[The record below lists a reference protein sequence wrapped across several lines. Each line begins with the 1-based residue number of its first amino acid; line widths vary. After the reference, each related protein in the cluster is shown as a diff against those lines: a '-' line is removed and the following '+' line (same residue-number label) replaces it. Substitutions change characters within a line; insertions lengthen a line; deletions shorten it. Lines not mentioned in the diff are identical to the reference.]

1 MPKKKPID
9 KRLKTLF
16 EAVKPEQAPAELRP
30 ASDKRVPEEN
40 PQPPRETPAVA
51 VSRQVEMI
59 SHHSQPSSGLSL
71 AFQAGQDA
79 WATLQIVDETAERQ
93 WSQDEQLLV
102 KQVADQLSL
111 ALENARLFQETQTR
125 AEELSVLN
133 EMARELS
140 TKLEVSAI
148 SEVVFRYTSRLMDTS
163 NFSFTLYDERTEEK
177 SFALV
182 FKQGQQVHLK
192 PTGLDQKN
200 LADFV
205 IRNKQAIFIRANVLE
220 KMESLGID
228 TTALRESHARPQC
241 WLGVPLLLGNRVLGL
256 ISVQHF
262 QQANLYSEHDRDIL
276 TTIASQAAIAIENA
290 RLFEE
295 TQLRADESARLN
307 KLVTR
312 VAETLELQ
320 KNLQIIVE
328 EIADYTSA
336 LHVGIALIDKE
347 KDALILSAD
356 APLRTGA
363 NDIGII
369 IPIAGNPTAE
379 PVINT
384 REPLFINDALN
395 HPATA
400 HITEILRRRGT
411 QSLFIWPIVAGRD
424 VIGTLGIDFADPYH
438 QLTENQKNLISTI
451 LFQASTSIQNARLFQ
466 EARRRAQET
475 AALAEVGRE
484 ISVTLDLETVLT
496 RIASFARDL
505 FQAEST
511 AVYLPEADGAIW
523 RAISVVGA
531 EAEEIKNDPLHA
543 GEGILGKIVLR
554 TTGEIVNNASS
565 ASGALI
571 VQGTQERPHDH
582 LMGVPILTA
591 DRITGLMAVW
601 RAGQGKEFAQGE
613 LDFLTSLARQAAI
626 AIQNARL
633 FKEAEIQAEELATLN
648 QLAQTLSVQLDPD
661 QIVNTIYTGITRL
674 IDARNFYV
682 AFYDAASN
690 EIVFPQNVSESESDR
705 RISRLPMGKGITSY
719 IIQTG
724 ESVLITEGSE
734 VWMEERGLAS
744 AGAPA
749 KSFLGVPLSRGGRA
763 LGAMAVQSY
772 DQYNA
777 YDQHDLQ
784 LLTAFAG
791 QVAVALE
798 NARLFQETQK
808 SEAELR
814 ALFASMNDVIIV
826 YDRDGRY
833 VRIAPTNPSLLV
845 RPPEEMV
852 GKYIA
857 EILPADLHQQFMEAI
872 HAALTGERIIRIEYP
887 LSIGGNTFW
896 FDASVSKLSEEQV
909 FWVARDITERKLHE
923 LTQIAVTQISESALT
938 ARSLDELYASIHAA
952 IQPLLP
958 ADNFYIAQYDAHS
971 NLITFPY
978 HKDDIEPEWTP
989 RRLGKGLT
997 SYVIRTG
1004 KALRATP
1011 EVFAELE
1018 ASGEITLDGTLS
1030 VDWLGVPLRAKQVV
1044 NGVMA
1049 IQTYEY
1055 ATRITEQHKETF
1067 MVIAT
1072 QAASAIERFLAE
1084 REIQKFKLGIDRSNN
1099 PVFITDLDGT
1109 IQYANPAFED
1119 VYGFSIEEVLG
1130 KTPRLIKSGLTSNE
1144 EYRVFWSRLLGGET
1158 VSMETTNQAKGGR
1171 LIPIAATYSP
1181 ILDESGK
1188 MIGFLAV
1195 HEDITERRISEETLK
1210 RRNDYLAASAQI
1222 GRLVTSTLDL
1232 NTIFTRTVSL
1242 ISDRFGFYYAGIYII
1257 EETGFHA
1264 VLREATGEA
1273 GEKMKAQRHSLVVGS
1288 NSVVGKVAQ
1297 SIEPML
1303 VTDTEFEPLYMPNP
1317 YLLDTRSEVAIPL
1330 RIGLRIVGVIDIQST
1345 EPNAF
1350 TQDDL
1355 SVLQSLADQV
1365 AVAIDNARSYELS
1378 QQLIQDLRE
1387 IDLLK
1392 SQFLANMSHELRTP
1406 LNSIIG
1412 FSRVILKGI
1421 DGPVTEMQQQDL
1433 TAIYNSGQHLLG
1445 LINDILDLAR
1455 IEAGKMELNFEEVHL
1470 AEMTTSVMSTAKGLV
1485 KEKQVQLLQ
1494 RIPENMPTV
1503 RGDAMRV
1510 RQVLL
1515 NLISNAAKFTEAGSI
1530 TVETLVQKGP
1540 TGKFE
1545 ALINVIDTGPGISA
1559 EDQKKLF
1566 QAFSQVDGSATRK
1579 TGGTGLG
1586 LSICANLVQL
1596 HGGRIGVHSAVDQ
1609 GSVFW
1614 FTLPLYYQPE
1624 EQIPAGKKVIL
1635 AIDDDPQVI
1644 GLYERYLAPQG
1655 YYVLPLTDPLKA
1667 KEQVLKVRPYAITLD
1682 VMMPNKDGWSV
1693 LTELKSDPAT
1703 RDYPV
1708 IICSI
1713 LEQAERGF
1721 SLGAAD
1727 YLVKPILEED
1737 LIDALDRLNKNGN
1750 IREVLVIDDDPNDLR
1765 LVEKILK
1772 QDGRYK
1778 PILAQG
1784 GLEGWEAIHNNPP
1797 QAIILDLFM
1806 PEMDGFHIL
1815 EKLRETPGLRDI
1827 PVLVVSGGGLT
1838 AEQQEQLKRFG
1849 QRLIAKGSL
1858 NESQLIATIENSL
1871 KQLGS

>member
-16 EAVKPEQAPAELRP
+16 EDVKPEQASAEFRPPSGKRISEEIPLPPAEVPSPVASSRP
-30 ASDKRVPEEN
+30 A
-40 PQPPRETPAVA
+40 
-51 VSRQVEMI
+51 EMI
-59 SHHSQPSSGLSL
+59 SHHRSQAESGLSL
-71 AFQAGQDA
+71 AFQAGQDS
-79 WATLQIVDETAERQ
+79 WATLQVIDEATERQ
-93 WSQDEQLLV
+93 WTQDEQLLV

-148 SEVVFRYTSRLMDTS
+148 AGVVFRYTSRLMDTS
-163 NFSFTLYDERTEEK
+163 NFSFTLYDERSDEK
-177 SFALV
+177 SFPLV
-182 FKQGQQVHLK
+182 FEQRQQVHLRT
-192 PTGLDQKN
+192 TGLGKRN
-200 LADFV
+200 LSDFV
-205 IRNKQAIFIRANVLE
+205 IRHKQPIFVQEDVLG
-220 KMESLGID
+220 KMQSLGID
-228 TTALRESHARPQC
+228 TASLSESHARPQC
-241 WLGVPLLLGNRVLGL
+241 WLGVPLLLGDRVLGL
-256 ISVQHF
+256 ISVQHL
-262 QQANLYSEHDRDIL
+262 QQANVYNEHHRDIL

-295 TQLRADESARLN
+295 TQLRADETARLN
-307 KLVTR
+307 KLVTK
-312 VAETLELQ
+312 VAETLDMQ
-320 KNLQIIVE
+320 KNLQTIAD

-347 KDALILSAD
+347 QEVLVLSAD
-356 APLRTGA
+356 APFRPGA
-363 NDIGII
+363 NDIGIK

-384 REPLFINDALN
+384 REPLYINDALN

-400 HITEILRRRGT
+400 QIAEILEIRGT

-424 VIGTLGIDFADPYH
+424 VIGTLGIDFADPFH
-438 QLTENQKNLISTI
+438 QLTENQKSLISTI

-496 RIASFARDL
+496 RIASFAKDL
-505 FQAEST
+505 FQAESS
-511 AVYLPEADGAIW
+511 AVYLPEGDAAVW

-531 EAEEIKNDPLHA
+531 DAEAIKNDPLNT
-543 GEGILGKIVLR
+543 GEGILGRIVLR
-554 TTGEIVNNASS
+554 KAGQIVNNASPEM
-565 ASGALI
+565 GALI
-571 VQGTQERPHDH
+571 VQGTKEQPHDH

-591 DRITGLMAVW
+591 DGINGLMAVW
-601 RAGQGKEFAQGE
+601 RAGQGREFAQAE

-633 FKEAEIQAEELATLN
+633 FKEAEIRAEELATLN
-648 QLAQTLSVQLDPD
+648 QLAQTLSLQLNPD

-682 AFYDAASN
+682 AFYDAGTN
-690 EIVFPQNVSESESDR
+690 EIVFPQNISEAEMDR
-705 RISRLPMGKGITSY
+705 RIARLPMGQGITSY

-724 ESVLITEGSE
+724 ESVLISHGSDE
-734 VWMEERGLAS
+734 WMKERGFPM

-763 LGAMAVQSY
+763 LGAIAVQSY
-772 DQYNA
+772 DQENA

-784 LLTAFAG
+784 LLTAFAS

-808 SEAELR
+808 SEGELR

-826 YDRDGRY
+826 YDREGRY

-845 RPPEEMV
+845 RPPEEMI

-857 EILPADLHQQFMEAI
+857 EILPADLHQQFMDAI
-872 HAALTGERIIRIEYP
+872 HEALSAERIIRIEYP
-887 LSIGGNTFW
+887 LNIGGNTFW
-896 FDASVSKLSEEQV
+896 FDASVSKLNDEQV
-909 FWVARDITERKLHE
+909 FWVARDITDRKLHE
-923 LTQIAVTQISESALT
+923 LTQIAVTQISESALSS
-938 ARSLDELYASIHAA
+938 RSLDELYTSIHAA

-958 ADNFYIAQYDAHS
+958 ANNFYIAQYDAHS

-978 HKDDIEPEWTP
+978 HKDEIEAEWMP
-989 RRLGKGLT
+989 RRLGNGPT
-997 SYVIRTG
+997 SYVLRTG

-1018 ASGEITLDGTLS
+1018 ASGEVVLDRSLS

-1049 IQTYEY
+1049 IQTYDY
-1055 ATRITEQHKETF
+1055 AARITEQHKDTLT
-1067 MVIAT
+1067 VIAT

-1109 IQYANPAFED
+1109 IQYANPAFEE
-1119 VYGFSIEEVLG
+1119 VYGFSTEEALG

-1144 EYRVFWSRLLGGET
+1144 EYRLFWSRLLTGET
-1158 VSMETTNQAKGGR
+1158 VSTEITNQAKDGR

-1195 HEDITERRISEETLK
+1195 HEDITERKLSEETLK
-1210 RRNDYLAASAQI
+1210 RRNDYLAASAEI

-1242 ISDRFGFYYAGIYII
+1242 ISERFGFYYAGIYII

-1273 GEKMKAQRHSLVVGS
+1273 GEKMKAQRHSVVVGS

-1297 SIEPML
+1297 SIEPVL
-1303 VTDTEFEPLYMPNP
+1303 LNDTEFEPLYMPNP

-1345 EPNAF
+1345 EPHAF

-1421 DGPVTEMQQQDL
+1421 DGPITEMQQQDL

-1485 KEKQVQLLQ
+1485 KEKSVQLLQ
-1494 RIPENMPTV
+1494 RIPENMPPV

-1515 NLISNAAKFTEAGSI
+1515 NLISNAAKFTETGSI

-1540 TGKFE
+1540 AGKLE

-1596 HGGRIGVHSAVDQ
+1596 HGGRIGVHSGVGK

-1624 EQIPAGKKVIL
+1624 DHIPDGKKVIL

-1644 GLYERYLAPQG
+1644 SLYERYLTPQG

-1667 KEQVLKVRPYAITLD
+1667 KEQILKVRPYAITLD
-1682 VMMPNKDGWSV
+1682 VMMPNRDGWSV
-1693 LTELKSDPAT
+1693 LTELK
-1703 RDYPV
+1703 
-1708 IICSI
+1708 
-1713 LEQAERGF
+1713 
-1721 SLGAAD
+1721 
-1727 YLVKPILEED
+1727 
-1737 LIDALDRLNKNGN
+1737 
-1750 IREVLVIDDDPNDLR
+1750 
-1765 LVEKILK
+1765 
-1772 QDGRYK
+1772 
-1778 PILAQG
+1778 
-1784 GLEGWEAIHNNPP
+1784 
-1797 QAIILDLFM
+1797 
-1806 PEMDGFHIL
+1806 
-1815 EKLRETPGLRDI
+1815 
-1827 PVLVVSGGGLT
+1827 
-1838 AEQQEQLKRFG
+1838 
-1849 QRLIAKGSL
+1849 
-1858 NESQLIATIENSL
+1858 
-1871 KQLGS
+1871 

>member
-16 EAVKPEQAPAELRP
+16 GDVRPEQAPAEFRP
-30 ASDKRVPEEN
+30 ASGKRVPEEI
-40 PQPPRETPAVA
+40 PQSPAETPSPVA
-51 VSRQVEMI
+51 ASRPVEVI
-59 SHHSQPSSGLSL
+59 SHRSQPNSGLSL
-71 AFQAGQDA
+71 AFQAGQDS
-79 WATLQIVDETAERQ
+79 WATLQVIDEATERQ
-93 WSQDEQLLV
+93 WTQDEQLLV

-140 TKLEVSAI
+140 TKLEVSEIA
-148 SEVVFRYTSRLMDTS
+148 EVVYRYTTRLMDTS
-163 NFSFTLYDERTEEK
+163 NFFFSLYDEKKEEK
-177 SFALV
+177 SYPLV
-182 FKQGQQVHLK
+182 FEEGERVYLVPAKLGNQGFS
-192 PTGLDQKN
+192 DYI
-200 LADFV
+200 
-205 IRNKQAIFIRANVLE
+205 IRNKKAVFAPNDVLGY
-220 KMESLGID
+220 MQSLGIAFIPLNEND
-228 TTALRESHARPQC
+228 TPSQC
-241 WLGVPLLLGNRVLGL
+241 WLGVPMMIGERVLGL
-256 ISVQHF
+256 ISVQHV
-262 QQANLYSEHDRDIL
+262 QRAHVYDEHDRDIL
-276 TTIASQAAIAIENA
+276 ATIASQAAISIENA
-290 RLFEE
+290 RLFKE
-295 TQLRADESARLN
+295 TQLRADETARLN

-312 VAETLELQ
+312 VAETLDMQ
-320 KNLQIIVE
+320 KNLQIIAD
-328 EIADYTSA
+328 EIADYISA

-347 KDALILSAD
+347 QDVLILSAD
-356 APLRTGA
+356 APLREGA
-363 NDIGII
+363 NDIGIK

-379 PVINT
+379 PVINN
-384 REPLFINDALN
+384 REPLFINDVLN

-400 HITEILRRRGT
+400 QIAEMLKIRGT

-424 VIGTLGIDFADPYH
+424 VIGTLGIDFPDAFH
-438 QLTENQKNLISTI
+438 QLTENQKSLISTI

-466 EARRRAQET
+466 E
-475 AALAEVGRE
+475 
-484 ISVTLDLETVLT
+484 
-496 RIASFARDL
+496 
-505 FQAEST
+505 
-511 AVYLPEADGAIW
+511 
-523 RAISVVGA
+523 
-531 EAEEIKNDPLHA
+531 
-543 GEGILGKIVLR
+543 
-554 TTGEIVNNASS
+554 
-565 ASGALI
+565 
-571 VQGTQERPHDH
+571 TQ
-582 LMGVPILTA
+582 
-591 DRITGLMAVW
+591 
-601 RAGQGKEFAQGE
+601 
-613 LDFLTSLARQAAI
+613 
-626 AIQNARL
+626 N
-633 FKEAEIQAEELATLN
+633 
-648 QLAQTLSVQLDPD
+648 
-661 QIVNTIYTGITRL
+661 
-674 IDARNFYV
+674 
-682 AFYDAASN
+682 
-690 EIVFPQNVSESESDR
+690 
-705 RISRLPMGKGITSY
+705 
-719 IIQTG
+719 
-724 ESVLITEGSE
+724 
-734 VWMEERGLAS
+734 
-744 AGAPA
+744 
-749 KSFLGVPLSRGGRA
+749 
-763 LGAMAVQSY
+763 
-772 DQYNA
+772 
-777 YDQHDLQ
+777 
-784 LLTAFAG
+784 
-791 QVAVALE
+791 
-798 NARLFQETQK
+798 

-826 YDRDGRY
+826 YDKEGYY

-852 GKYIA
+852 GKNIK
-857 EILPADLHQQFMEAI
+857 EILPTELVGQFMAAIQEA
-872 HAALTGERIIRIEYP
+872 LKTNEIIKIEYP
-887 LSIGGNTFW
+887 LTIAGNHLW
-896 FDASVSKLSEEQV
+896 FDANVSKLNEDQV
-909 FWVARDITERKLHE
+909 FWVARDITDRKIHE
-923 LTQIAVTQISESALT
+923 LTQVALTQISESALSSRT
-938 ARSLDELYASIHAA
+938 LDELFASFHEA
-952 IQPLLP
+952 IRPLVP
-958 ADNFYIAQYDAHS
+958 ADNFYIAQYEPGA

-978 HKDDIEPEWTP
+978 HSSKVDEDWSP
-989 RRLGKGLT
+989 RRRDKGLT
-997 SYVIRTG
+997 SHVLGTG
-1004 KALRATP
+1004 KPLRVTP
-1011 EVFAELE
+1011 EILTELG
-1018 ASGEITLDGTLS
+1018 ASGQVSLDNARG
-1030 VDWLGVPLRAKQVV
+1030 VDWLGVPLRSKQVV
-1044 NGVMA
+1044 TGVVA
-1049 IQTYEY
+1049 IQTYDDGIH
-1055 ATRITEQHKETF
+1055 ITEQHQE
-1067 MVIAT
+1067 ILSSLAG
-1072 QAASAIERFLAE
+1072 QLASVIERFLAE
-1084 REIQKFKLGIDRSNN
+1084 REIQKFKLGIDRSDN

-1109 IQYANPAFED
+1109 IQYANPAFER
-1119 VYGFSIEEVLG
+1119 VYGFSLEETIG
-1130 KTPRLIKSGLTSNE
+1130 KTARILISRMVPAE
-1144 EYRVFWSRLLGGET
+1144 QYRRFWGTLLAGGTVSGET
-1158 VSMETTNQAKGGR
+1158 INQTKDGR
-1171 LIPIAATYSP
+1171 LISIAATNTP
-1181 ILDESGK
+1181 ILDENGE
-1188 MIGFLAV
+1188 ILGFLAI
-1195 HEDITERRISEETLK
+1195 HQDITERKLSEEALRESDARTRLILETAIDGFITIDSLSVITEWNPQAAQIFGWTREEAVGRDLADLIIPQTYRNAHRRGLEHYLTTGEGPVLNRRIEITGLHRDGHLFPVELTIASIPSAGKSTFSAFVRDITERK
-1210 RRNDYLAASAQI
+1210 RSEEAIRRQNEYLAASAEI

-1242 ISDRFGFYYAGIYII
+1242 MSDRFGFYYAGIYII

-1273 GEKMKAQRHSLVVGS
+1273 GEKMKAQRHSVVVGS

-1297 SIEPML
+1297 NIEPML
-1303 VTDTEFEPLYMPNP
+1303 LNDTEFEPLYMPNP

-1345 EPNAF
+1345 EPHAF

-1485 KEKQVQLLQ
+1485 KEKSVQLLQ

-1540 TGKFE
+1540 TGKLE

-1596 HGGRIGVHSAVDQ
+1596 HGGRIGVHSGVGN

-1624 EQIPAGKKVIL
+1624 EHIPDGKKVIL

-1644 GLYERYLAPQG
+1644 GLYERYLTPQG

-1713 LEQAERGF
+1713 LEQADRGF

-1727 YLVKPILEED
+1727 YLVKPILEEE
-1737 LIDALDRLNKNGN
+1737 LVDALDRLNKDGN
-1750 IREVLVIDDDPNDLR
+1750 IHEVLVIDDDPNDLR
-1765 LVEKILK
+1765 LIEKILK
-1772 QDGRYK
+1772 QHGRYK
-1778 PILAQG
+1778 PVLAQG
-1784 GLEGWEAIHNNPP
+1784 GLKGWEAINRRLP

-1815 EKLRETPGLRDI
+1815 ERLRETPGLRDI

-1871 KQLGS
+1871 KRLGS